1 MKLQEY
7 RVLQVGKFFY
17 PDKGGI
23 ESTTKFIFDHFVHDE
38 NVNDVICFKRGK
50 GSQKIYYGKS
60 FVLKCG
66 TAFHVAST
74 PISFKFFYWFR
85 KLRNNYDIIHIHS
98 PNPLAAVALFLFPP
112 KGKVL
117 LHWHSDIL
125 THKFLYFFFRSF
137 ENHLLKRADLILGTS
152 PVYVQHSPS
161 ISRYDFKANYISSST
176 SESNF
181 EVNEE
186 RVNEIKDEYDGRKI
200 IFALGRFIYY
210 KGFEYLI
217 EAAKY
222 LSDDFVILI
231 GGAGPM
237 KEKYVALIKEYN
249 LYNKVYLISDI
260 SQNELG
266 NYYKACDVFCLPSTE
281 KTEAFG
287 LVLVEAMVFGK
298 PVLAT
303 NIAGSGTSWV
313 NVNNVTGIN
322 VEPKNS
328 KALAEGVLK
337 IMEEGNYKRFCINS
351 RKRYEEKFTNTK
363 FIDKLIMYYIQLIE
377 PATAVI
383 KQLNRKVI

>member
-1 MKLQEY
+1 MKAENY
-7 RVLQVGKFFY
+7 KVLQVGKFFY

-23 ESTTKFIFDHFVHDE
+23 ESTTKFIFDHFVNDQ
-38 NVNDVICFKRGK
+38 NVNDVLCFKRGK
-50 GSQKIYYGKS
+50 RSQKIHFGKS
-60 FVLKCG
+60 LVLKCG
-66 TAFHVAST
+66 TSFQLAST

-98 PNPLAAVALFLFPP
+98 PNPLAAVALFLFPV

-125 THKFLYFFFRSF
+125 THKFLYLFYRFF
-137 ENHLLKRADLILGTS
+137 EKHLLKRADLILGTS
-152 PVYVQHSPS
+152 PVYVQHSPF
-161 ISRYDFKANYISSST
+161 INKYDYKANYISSST
-176 SESNF
+176 EDTNF
-181 EVNEE
+181 TVDEE
-186 RVNEIKDEYDGRKI
+186 RVQEIKNEYDGRKI
-200 IFALGRFIYY
+200 IFSLGRFIYY

-222 LSDDFVILI
+222 LPDDFVILI

-237 KEKYVALIKEYN
+237 KEKYVALIKQLN
-249 LYNKVYLISDI
+249 LYNKIFLLSDI
-260 SQNELG
+260 SQQDLG

-298 PVLAT
+298 PIIAT
-303 NIAGSGTSWV
+303 NIPGSGTSWV

-328 KALAEGVLK
+328 KALAEGILK
-337 IMEEGNYKRFCINS
+337 IMEPANYKTFSINA
-351 RKRYEEKFTNTK
+351 RHRYEEKFTNAK
-363 FIDKLIMYYIQLIE
+363 FNEKLEKYYLQLIE
-377 PATAVI
+377 PSTALI
-383 KQLNRKVI
+383 KQLKRKVI

>member
-1 MKLQEY
+1 MKSQEY
-7 RVLQVGKFFY
+7 KVLQVGKFFY

-85 KLRNNYDIIHIHS
+85 KLRNNYDIIHIHA

-125 THKFLYFFFRSF
+125 THKFLYLFFRFF
-137 ENHLLKRADLILGTS
+137 ESYLLKRADLILGTS

-176 SESNF
+176 AESNF

-186 RVNEIKDEYDGRKI
+186 RVNEIKNEYDGRKI

-210 KGFEYLI
+210 NGFEYLI

-222 LSDDFVILI
+222 LPDDFVILI

-249 LYNKVYLISDI
+249 LYNKIYLISDI
-260 SQNELG
+260 SQKELG

-322 VEPKNS
+322 VEPKNG

>member
-7 RVLQVGKFFY
+7 KVLQVGKFFY

-186 RVNEIKDEYDGRKI
+186 RVNEIKNEYDGRKI

-322 VEPKNS
+322 VEPKNG
-328 KALAEGVLK
+328 KALAEGVVK

>member
-1 MKLQEY
+1 MKLHEY
-7 RVLQVGKFFY
+7 KVLQVGKFFY

-85 KLRNNYDIIHIHS
+85 KLRNNYDIIHIHA

-176 SESNF
+176 AESNF

-186 RVNEIKDEYDGRKI
+186 RVNEIKNEYDGRKI

-322 VEPKNS
+322 VEPKNG

-363 FIDKLIMYYIQLIE
+363 FIDKLIKYYIQLIE

>member
-1 MKLQEY
+1 MKSQEY
-7 RVLQVGKFFY
+7 KVLQVGKFFY

-23 ESTTKFIFDHFVHDE
+23 ESTTKFIFDHFIHDE
-38 NVNDVICFKRGK
+38 NVNDVLCFKRSK
-50 GSQKIYYGKS
+50 GSQKISYGKS

-74 PISFKFFYWFR
+74 PISFKFFWWFR

-98 PNPLAAVALFLFPP
+98 PNPLAAIALFLFPV
-112 KGKVL
+112 KSKVL

-125 THKFLYFFFRSF
+125 THKSLYFFFRFF
-137 ENHLLKRADLILGTS
+137 EKRLLKRADLILGTS
-152 PVYVQHSPS
+152 PVYVQHSPF
-161 ISRYDFKANYISSST
+161 INKYDYKANYISSST
-176 SESNF
+176 EDTNF
-181 EVNEE
+181 VVDEE
-186 RVNEIKDEYDGRKI
+186 RVKEIKSEYDNRKI

-217 EAAKY
+217 EAAQM
-222 LSDDFVILI
+222 LPDDFVVLI

-237 KEKYVALIKEYN
+237 KDKYVSLIKEYN
-249 LYNKVYLISDI
+249 LYNKIYLISDI
-260 SQNELG
+260 SQQDLG

-298 PVLAT
+298 PLLAT
-303 NIAGSGTSWV
+303 NIPGSGTSWV

-322 VEPKNS
+322 VEPKNA
-328 KALAEGVLK
+328 KALAEGILK
-337 IMEEGNYKRFCINS
+337 IMNERNYKTFSLNA
-351 RKRYEEKFTNTK
+351 RKRFEEKFTNVK
-363 FIDKLIMYYIQLIE
+363 FIDKLKKYYSQLTE
-377 PATAVI
+377 PTTALI

>member
-1 MKLQEY
+1 MKSQEY
-7 RVLQVGKFFY
+7 KVLQVGKFFY

-38 NVNDVICFKRGK
+38 NVNDVLCFKRGR
-50 GSQKIYYGKS
+50 GSQKIYCGKS

-66 TAFHVAST
+66 TSFKVAST

-98 PNPLAAVALFLFPP
+98 PNPLAAVALFLFPV

-117 LHWHSDIL
+117 VHWHSDIL
-125 THKFLYFFFRSF
+125 THRLLYLFFRPF
-137 ENHLLKRADLILGTS
+137 EKHLLRRADLILGTS
-152 PVYVQHSPS
+152 PVYVQHSPF
-161 ISRYDFKANYISSST
+161 ISKYDYKANYISSST
-176 SESNF
+176 EEANF
-181 EVNEE
+181 EVDEE
-186 RVNEIKDEYDGRKI
+186 RVKEIKNEYDGKQL

-222 LSDDFVILI
+222 LPDNFVILI

-237 KEKYVALIKEYN
+237 KEKYVSLIKNYG
-249 LYNKVYLISDI
+249 LYTRVFLLSDI
-260 SQNELG
+260 EQKDLG
-266 NYYKACDVFCLPSTE
+266 NYYKACEVFCLPSTE

-298 PVLAT
+298 PVLST
-303 NIAGSGTSWV
+303 NIPGSGTSWV

-322 VEPKNS
+322 VEPKNG
-328 KALAEGVLK
+328 KALAEGILK
-337 IMEEGNYKRFCINS
+337 IMEEKNYQTFSINS
-351 RKRYEEKFTNTK
+351 RNRFQEKFTNEK
-363 FIDKLIMYYIQLIE
+363 FIDKLKKYYLQLTE
-377 PATAVI
+377 PTTAVI
-383 KQLNRKVI
+383 KQLNRKAI

>member
-1 MKLQEY
+1 MKSQEY
-7 RVLQVGKFFY
+7 KVLQVGKFFY

-38 NVNDVICFKRGK
+38 NVNDVLCFKRGK
-50 GSQKIYYGKS
+50 GSQKIYFGKS

-66 TAFHVAST
+66 TAFQVAST

-125 THKFLYFFFRSF
+125 THKFLYLFFRSF
-137 ENHLLKRADLILGTS
+137 EDHLLKRADLILGTS
-152 PVYVQHSPS
+152 PVYVQHSPF
-161 ISRYDFKANYISSST
+161 ISKHDYKANYISSST
-176 SESNF
+176 EESNF
-181 EVNEE
+181 EVDEE
-186 RVNEIKDEYDGRKI
+186 RVKEIKNEYDGRKI
-200 IFALGRFIYY
+200 VFGLGRFIYY

-222 LSDDFVILI
+222 LPDDFVVLI

-237 KEKYVALIKEYN
+237 KEKYVSLIKQYD
-249 LYNKVYLISDI
+249 LYNKIFLLSDI
-260 SQNELG
+260 SQKDLG

-303 NIAGSGTSWV
+303 NIPGSGTSWV
-313 NVNNVTGIN
+313 NINNVTGIN
-322 VEPKNS
+322 VEPKNG
-328 KALAEGVLK
+328 KALADGILR
-337 IMEEGNYKRFCINS
+337 IMDEENYQAFSINARNRF
-351 RKRYEEKFTNTK
+351 EEKFTNTK
-363 FIDKLIMYYIQLIE
+363 FIDKLKKYYSHLLE
-377 PATAVI
+377 PATALI

>member
-1 MKLQEY
+1 MKSQEY
-7 RVLQVGKFFY
+7 KVLQVGKFFY

-50 GSQKIYYGKS
+50 GSQKIYFGKS

-66 TAFHVAST
+66 TAFQVAST

-125 THKFLYFFFRSF
+125 THKFLYLFFRFF
-137 ENHLLKRADLILGTS
+137 ESYLLKRADLILGTS

-161 ISRYDFKANYISSST
+161 ISKYDFKANYISSST

-181 EVNEE
+181 EVNDE
-186 RVNEIKDEYDGRKI
+186 RVKEIKNEYDGRKI

-222 LSDDFVILI
+222 LPDDFVILI

-237 KEKYVALIKEYN
+237 KEKYVALIKEFN
-249 LYNKVYLISDI
+249 LYNKIYLVSDI
-260 SQNELG
+260 SQKDLG

-322 VEPKNS
+322 VEPKNG
-328 KALAEGVLK
+328 KALAEGVLT

-363 FIDKLIMYYIQLIE
+363 FIDKLIKYYIQLIE

>member
-1 MKLQEY
+1 MKSQEY
-7 RVLQVGKFFY
+7 KVLQIGKFFY

-23 ESTTKFIFDHFVHDE
+23 ESTTKFIFDHFIHDE
-38 NVNDVICFKRGK
+38 NVNDVLCFKRGK
-50 GSQKIYYGKS
+50 GSQKVYYGKS

-66 TAFHVAST
+66 TAFEVAST

-85 KLRNNYDIIHIHS
+85 KLRNEYDILHIHS
-98 PNPLAAVALFLFPP
+98 PNPLAAIALYLFPV

-125 THKFLYFFFRSF
+125 THKFLYLFYRPF
-137 ENHLLKRADLILGTS
+137 EKYLLKRADLILGTS
-152 PVYVQHSPS
+152 PVYVQHSPF
-161 ISRYDFKANYISSST
+161 INKFDHKANYISSST
-176 SESNF
+176 EDTNF
-181 EVNEE
+181 EIDDE
-186 RVNEIKDEYDGRKI
+186 RVQEIKNEYDNRKI

-222 LSDDFVILI
+222 LPDDFVILI

-237 KEKYVALIKEYN
+237 KEKYVALIKDYN
-249 LYNKVYLISDI
+249 LYNKIYLVSDI
-260 SQNELG
+260 SQKDLG

-298 PVLAT
+298 PILAT
-303 NIAGSGTSWV
+303 NIPGSGTSWV
-313 NVNNVTGIN
+313 NLNNVTGIN
-322 VEPKNS
+322 VEPKNA
-328 KALAEGVLK
+328 KALAEGILK
-337 IMEEGNYKRFCINS
+337 IMEDGNYKTYSVNARN
-351 RKRYEEKFTNTK
+351 RYEEKFTNKK
-363 FIDKLIMYYIQLIE
+363 FINKLKNYYSEITETKAAL
-377 PATAVI
+377 I